1 MLFSKAFHRE
11 LASTAGFVFVI
22 LFTIYLTNTLIKILG
37 RAANGRVDTASV
49 LPNLAFTA
57 VNVLPSILTVAI
69 FIAVLATLSRAHRDS
84 EMVVWFASG
93 QSQLAW
99 IRPVITFA
107 LPIILVIAT
116 LSFFLTPWANQ
127 QISAS
132 KKRFEQRE
140 DVSQVVAGQFRESAA
155 NNRVFFVESLAK
167 DFTEVRNI
175 FVLQQRTDNQTIVVA
190 ANGFIRDDGK
200 DRFLVLEKGRRYD
213 QAKTSAQLQL
223 LEFETHGIR
232 LESKAIDF
240 SDEAAKV
247 KTTSSL
253 LDEPNKTNLAE
264 LHRRIGVP
272 ITALVLSLLAIP
284 LAYVNPRVGRSANI
298 ITAILI
304 YFIYNQLL
312 DYFQTLIGLGKVNVG
327 LGIVVVHI
335 IFIVVLILLFVKRL
349 SLGGIRG
356 AFMRFIRRIF
366 RLPPPSVGKAS
377 TDTSGVDTQ

>member
-93 QSQLAW
+93 QSQFAW
-99 IRPVITFA
+99 VRPVITFA
-107 LPIILVIAT
+107 LPIILVIAA

-155 NNRVFFVESLAK
+155 NNRVFFVESLTK

-175 FVLQQRTDNQTIVVA
+175 FVLQQRPENQTIVVA

-213 QAKTSAQLQL
+213 QAKTSSELQL

-247 KTTSSL
+247 KTTSAL
-253 LDEPNKTNLAE
+253 IKEPSKTNFAE

-284 LAYVNPRVGRSANI
+284 LAYVNPRVGRSVNI
-298 ITAILI
+298 IAAILI

-312 DYFQTLIGLGKVNVG
+312 DYFQTLIGLGKVNFG
-327 LGIVVVHI
+327 LGVVVVHV

-356 AFMRFIRRIF
+356 AFMRFIRRVF
-366 RLPPPSVGKAS
+366 RIQPPTKLGPPTDSTGAS
-377 TDTSGVDTQ
+377 TQ

>member
-107 LPIILVIAT
+107 LPIILVIAS

-213 QAKTSAQLQL
+213 QAKTSAELQL

-253 LDEPNKTNLAE
+253 IKEPNKTNLAE

-298 ITAILI
+298 IAAILI

-327 LGIVVVHI
+327 FGIVVVHI

-356 AFMRFIRRIF
+356 AFMRFFRRVF
-366 RLPPPSVGKAS
+366 RLSPTRSGKPS
-377 TDTSGVDTQ
+377 TDTSGISA

>member
-175 FVLQQRTDNQTIVVA
+175 FVLQQRSDNQTIVVA

-213 QAKTSAQLQL
+213 QAKTSAELQL

-298 ITAILI
+298 IAAILI

-312 DYFQTLIGLGKVNVG
+312 DYFQTLIGLGKVHVG
-327 LGIVVVHI
+327 FGIVVVHI

-356 AFMRFIRRIF
+356 AFVRFARRIF
-366 RLPPPSVGKAS
+366 RLPPASTGKSS
-377 TDTSGVDTQ
+377 TDTSGISA

>member
-175 FVLQQRTDNQTIVVA
+175 FVLQQRSDNQTIVVA

-213 QAKTSAQLQL
+213 QAKTSAELQL

-298 ITAILI
+298 IAAILI

-312 DYFQTLIGLGKVNVG
+312 DYFQTLIGLGKVHVG
-327 LGIVVVHI
+327 FGIVVVHI

-356 AFMRFIRRIF
+356 AFVRFAQRIF
-366 RLPPPSVGKAS
+366 RLPPASTGKSS
-377 TDTSGVDTQ
+377 TDTSGISA

>member
-1 MLFSKAFHRE
+1 MLFSKVFHRE

-22 LFTIYLTNTLIKILG
+22 LFTISLTNMLIKILG

-57 VNVLPSILTVAI
+57 VNILPSILTVAI

-93 QSQLAW
+93 QSQMAW
-99 IRPVITFA
+99 VRPVIMFA
-107 LPIILVIAT
+107 TPIVLLIAL
-116 LSFFLTPWANQ
+116 LSFFLMPWANQ
-127 QISAS
+127 QLSAG

-140 DVSQVVAGQFRESAA
+140 DVSQVVAGQFRESVA

-175 FVLQQRTDNQTIVVA
+175 FVVQQRPENQTIVVA

-213 QAKTSAQLQL
+213 QVKTSAELQL
-223 LEFETHGIR
+223 LEFESHGIR

-240 SDEAAKV
+240 SDEAAK
-247 KTTSSL
+247 TQPTIRL
-253 LDEPNKTNLAE
+253 INEPTKANLAE
-264 LHRRIGVP
+264 LHWRVGVP
-272 ITALVLSLLAIP
+272 ITAFVLSLLAIP

-298 ITAILI
+298 LTAILI
-304 YFIYNQLL
+304 YFIYNQAI
-312 DYFQTLIGLGKVNVG
+312 DYFQTLIRAGKVNTG
-327 LGIVVVHI
+327 LGFVIVHI
-335 IFIVVLILLFVKRL
+335 VFIVVLVLLFVKRS
-349 SLGGIRG
+349 SLGGFRG
-356 AFMRFIRRIF
+356 AFVRFFRRVVPG
-366 RLPPPSVGKAS
+366 RKLVAS
-377 TDTSGVDTQ
+377 AESSNSTGGSST